1 MKTAQKSETPLAGG
15 VTQQEL
21 KQADE
26 RIIGDDPV
34 RIKRFATLQAQLALR
49 GFQLQE
55 LSTGGFLIS
64 AWCRTAHAPDLRGVQ
79 AFLERIT

>member
-1 MKTAQKSETPLAGG
+1 MSGPEVKTPDSAATGQASEQIT
-15 VTQQEL
+15 
-21 KQADE
+21 DS
-26 RIIGDDPV
+26 RIIGSDPLI
-34 RIKRFATLQAQLALR
+34 IKRFATLQAQLALR